1 MIGYKVE
8 WEGIACKHV
17 QSIEYEGEWHHLQ
30 RASQFHACS
39 MRGDGRWDWAFGDVS
54 LLPWVLFPYLL
65 LKNWNRPEGES
76 RGSSAVSVWCHY
88 HGYKT
93 QIAKISKGDGKT
105 ARRTKKVK
113 QYGEGDS
120 CTLILETVLHFD
132 RYTHYCFVFM
142 PMEPLLLLLQVA
154 WSQKSDY
161 FRKVLLEL

>member
-1 MIGYKVE
+1 M
-8 WEGIACKHV
+8 
-17 QSIEYEGEWHHLQ
+17 
-30 RASQFHACS
+30 
-39 MRGDGRWDWAFGDVS
+39 
-54 LLPWVLFPYLL
+54 
-65 LKNWNRPEGES
+65 
-76 RGSSAVSVWCHY
+76 SVWCHY